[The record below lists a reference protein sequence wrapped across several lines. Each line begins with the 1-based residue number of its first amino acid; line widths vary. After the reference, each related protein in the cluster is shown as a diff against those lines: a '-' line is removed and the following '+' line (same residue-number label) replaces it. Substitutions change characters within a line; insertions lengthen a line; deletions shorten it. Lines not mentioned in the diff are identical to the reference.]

1 LKNLFSA
8 LCVLTIVL
16 AAAAQAEHIP
26 LSLDWRFQKSDVAD
40 NKTFELDDSDWRKVN
55 LPHDFSIEDDAK
67 GATPFDPNTAGGHD
81 SGYIPGGTGWYR
93 RHLALDATTAKKV
106 IFLEFEAVYMDADIW
121 VNGEHIAK
129 HHYGYTA
136 FDVDLTNKVREGDN
150 VIAVRINHEDSSSRW
165 YAGSGIIRPVVLK
178 IYPAIH
184 IDKDGPFIKT
194 PIATSKKGEVRVS
207 TSLVNTRSSTQVA
220 TLTTSVL
227 DRQGKSV
234 KKIKTRI
241 SLGANASQT
250 VEQTLSISNPKLW
263 NTETP
268 YLYKLS
274 QALNFGE
281 KEADQRDTHFGIRTI
296 SADTTNGLRINGE
309 RVLLRGGNI
318 HHDNYMLGGAGI
330 PRAEERKLEW
340 MKNAGYNAVRS
351 AHNPLSQ
358 ASLDAADR
366 LGLLVINEAFD
377 AWEVPK
383 RPKDYAR
390 FFTTDWQQDIRS
402 MIVSGRN
409 HPSVIMWSIGN
420 ELLEEDQPRGAEVS
434 AMLVNAVHNL
444 DDTRPVTLAI
454 AKHNDQVQQFM
465 APLDIAGYNY
475 HYKHYEPD
483 HQKYPKRLMYASES
497 FSSKV
502 FESWEPTK
510 TMPWVLGDFV
520 WTAIDYLGEASIGG
534 TGFTKDWK
542 VIGPYPWHLAWCGE
556 IDAIGRLRPNAYYRQ
571 IVWGN
576 SPHKIAAFVRWPG
589 PKYSIPDVRE
599 GGHLYW
605 TSPDLHES
613 WTWPGYEGKPVDV
626 VVYSELPTVE
636 LFLNGQSL
644 GKKSV
649 GENDRKQ
656 VVFTVPYA
664 AGALKAV
671 GYEDGKPMAEW
682 ALTTVGAPVAIQ
694 LTADRNSITA
704 DGMDLAYF
712 TAKLVDANGRVIYNE
727 QDDKKL
733 TFTVS
738 GSGELAGAGNGKP
751 YGTESFKSGIR
762 TTFRGEAV
770 AVVRSKTDIGS
781 ITVTVS
787 APGFATQQLTVNSN
801 TDASQSVKKVH

>member
-1 LKNLFSA
+1 LKNLLSA
-8 LCVLTIVL
+8 FGALTIVL
-16 AAAAQAEHIP
+16 AAAVQAEQIP
-26 LSLDWRFQKSDVAD
+26 LSLDWRFQKSDEAN
-40 NKTFELDDSDWRKVN
+40 NKTFELDDSGWRKVN

-67 GATPFDPNTAGGHD
+67 GASPFDPNTLGGHD

-93 RHLALDATTAKKV
+93 RHLSLDATTAKKV

-121 VNGEHIAK
+121 VNGEHIAN
-129 HHYGYTA
+129 HHYGYTP
-136 FDVDLTNKVREGDN
+136 FDVDLTNKVRAGDN

-165 YAGSGIIRPVVLK
+165 YAGSGIIRPVLLK

-184 IDKDGPFIKT
+184 IDKDGPSIKT
-194 PIATSKKGEVRVS
+194 PVATSKKGEVHVS
-207 TSLVNTRSSTQVA
+207 TSLVNTRSGTQVA

-227 DRQGKSV
+227 DRQGKSI

-250 VEQTLSISNPKLW
+250 VEQTLSINNPNLW

-268 YLYKLS
+268 YLYTLS
-274 QALNFGE
+274 QTLSFGE
-281 KEADQRDTHFGIRTI
+281 KEADERDTHFGIRTI
-296 SADTTNGLRINGE
+296 TADATNGLRINGE

-358 ASLDAADR
+358 ASLNTADR
-366 LGLLVINEAFD
+366 LGLLVIDEAFD
-377 AWEVPK
+377 AWEIPK

-420 ELLEEDQPRGAEVS
+420 EIDEEDQPRGVELS
-434 AMLVNAVHNL
+434 TMLVNAVHSL

-454 AKHNDQVQQFM
+454 AKHTEQVQQFM
-465 APLDIAGYNY
+465 GPLDIAGYNY
-475 HYKHYEPD
+475 HYKEYEPD
-483 HQKYPKRLMYASES
+483 HQKYPKRLMFASES

-520 WTAIDYLGEASIGG
+520 WTAVDYLGEASIGG

-576 SPHKIAAFVRWPG
+576 SPHKVAAFVRWPG
-589 PKYSIPDVRE
+589 PKHSIPDVRE

-644 GKKSV
+644 GKKSL

-656 VVFTVPYA
+656 VVFTIPYA

-682 ALTTVGAPVAIQ
+682 TLATAGAPAAIQ

-704 DGMDLAYF
+704 NGMDLAYV
-712 TAKLVDANGRVIYNE
+712 TARLVDANGRVIYNE

-751 YGTESFKSGIR
+751 FGTESFKSGIR
-762 TTFRGEAV
+762 TTFHGEAV